1 MTIVKILILASIGGI
16 IGWITNYLAI
26 KLMFRP
32 FNEIKVPILNF
43 TFQGLIPKRKG
54 EIAKTI
60 AFTIEKELFS
70 TSELIEN
77 MLTQENQ
84 QQILH
89 FLKIKLTTVVKE
101 KLPPMLAMFSP
112 AITNMVDSVIE
123 KEGASILR
131 EIMTQGGEM
140 LTENVQ
146 VSTLV
151 EEKINSLDLE
161 KLEEIILSIAK
172 KELRH
177 IEILGGVLGFII
189 GLIQGGI
196 IILIG

>member
-172 KELRH
+172 KELKH